1 MDLRPEVAR
10 YTTAGRMRVA
20 GMASPQLV
28 RWSRHSGPRQE
39 RTSVSPR
46 GGDGRTATSWPRRRP
61 SARPPGRLG
70 GEATRRQCRP
80 NGDVVSEAAATSRT
94 AEPDDDD
101 GRARRPRGVATRARA
116 LGRPGRRRR
125 RGRGGERRRPHA
137 ISVPSR
143 RDARA
148 LPPLAGSDA
157 SCGSSGAFAS
167 CAVGGEDR

>member
-1 MDLRPEVAR
+1 MDLCPEVAR
-10 YTTAGRMRVA
+10 YTTAGRMRAA

-28 RWSRHSGPRQE
+28 RWSRHSGPRRE

-116 LGRPGRRRR
+116 LGRPGRRRAVAEAANDDGHTR
-125 RGRGGERRRPHA
+125 
-137 ISVPSR
+137 SR
-143 RDARA
+143 S
-148 LPPLAGSDA
+148 PLAGTHELCLLSPA
-157 SCGSSGAFAS
+157 ATRA
-167 CAVGGEDR
+167 ADRAARLLVVR